1 MDKLIK
7 KEKTD
12 EEKTKDLLEDYR
24 RMLLVGLWN

>member
-12 EEKTKDLLEDYR
+12 EEKTKELLEDYR